1 MPFPKLLLASSSPRR
16 REILEALGLDFEVGS
31 VPVDETPLASETPE
45 GMVVRLATA
54 KAEAAAV
61 PDVVVLAADTA
72 VVIDDEILG
81 KPRDR
86 DDALRMLE
94 RLSGREHV
102 VVTGVA
108 VAANGRIDSTVSR
121 TAVVFR
127 DIGRDEAA
135 DYWHS
140 GEPRDKAGG
149 YGIQGLGGVFVERI
163 AGSYSGV
170 VGLPVFETA
179 ALLKRAGIPLPATRD
194 TTDRA

>member
-1 MPFPKLLLASSSPRR
+1 MPCSKLLLASSSPRR
-16 REILEALGLDFEVGS
+16 HEILTALGLDFEVRS
-31 VPVDETPLASETPE
+31 VPVDETPLAGETPE

-54 KAEAAAV
+54 KAVAAAAS
-61 PDVVVLAADTA
+61 DAVVLAADTA
-72 VVIDDEILG
+72 VVIDDEVLG

-86 DDALRMLE
+86 NDALRMLE
-94 RLSGREHV
+94 RLSGREHR
-102 VVTGVA
+102 VVTGV
-108 VAANGRIDSTVSR
+108 VLAAGGRIDSAVSR

-127 DIGRDEAA
+127 DIGRDEAL

-179 ALLKRAGIPLPATRD
+179 ALLRRAGFRLPAARD
-194 TTDRA
+194 TTDGA

>member
-1 MPFPKLLLASSSPRR
+1 MPFSELLLASSSPRR
-16 REILEALGLDFEVGS
+16 REILEALGLDFEVRS
-31 VPVDETPLASETPE
+31 VPVDETPLANETPE
-45 GMVVRLATA
+45 SMVVRLATA
-54 KAEAAAV
+54 KVLAAAV
-61 PDVVVLAADTA
+61 PGAVVLAADTA
-72 VVIDDEILG
+72 VVIDDRILG

-86 DDALRMLE
+86 DDALNMLKL
-94 RLSGREHV
+94 LSGREHS

-108 VAANGRIDSTVSR
+108 VAANGRIDSAVSR

-140 GEPRDKAGG
+140 GEPRDKAGS
-149 YGIQGLGGVFVERI
+149 YGIQGLGGAFVERI

-179 ALLKRAGIPLPATRD
+179 ALLKRAGIPLLAPRD
-194 TTDRA
+194 TTDRT